1 MYRLHINFLPP
12 LFNVIEKINYN
23 LLQNR
28 VLDKIDCLQIR
39 KYLFLEYGTLGNI
52 FD

>member
-28 VLDKIDCLQIR
+28 VFDKIDFLKIL
-39 KYLFLEYGTLGNI
+39 KYLFLEYGALGNV
-52 FD
+52 